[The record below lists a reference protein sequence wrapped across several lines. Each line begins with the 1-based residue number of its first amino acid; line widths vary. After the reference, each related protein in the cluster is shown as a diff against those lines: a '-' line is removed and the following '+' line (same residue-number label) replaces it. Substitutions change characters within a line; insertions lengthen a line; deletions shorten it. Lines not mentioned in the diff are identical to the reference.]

1 MPINQVQQTVITRF
15 LPLEILLGAAVV
27 FAVAAAIPAA
37 QRRTFLGRAVFV
49 ALLAALLVVVALV
62 APGEG
67 HVRLGSLYLL
77 LVATVSAYALS
88 WLWRVLPSLTDR
100 RAALLVGA
108 IALATFLAIDPYH
121 RAVQPTESDEPHY
134 LLITQSLV
142 LDGDLDLADD
152 YAGDR
157 YRTFYEGT
165 FPDVHGIHVGP
176 HIYPIRDLGLPVVAV
191 PFFALGGRLGVMA
204 LVSLAGAALVTQ
216 LYLLLRDLAVAPRIA
231 LASTAL
237 VALLHPFLTYT
248 AEIEP
253 ELFAALLFAV
263 AVRALR
269 HGLGASPGALAL
281 ASACAGLI
289 GIFTTR
295 GWPLSIGLGLAIAL
309 FVLTPRVDRVRRVAA
324 GALPFALLVLAIS
337 YVDCLMFP
345 FGDGSGRCWFIP
357 SAGYY
362 LIRDQ
367 QTVLSGGP
375 QVGAAGLFLDRVFGL
390 VSHVPLYLLA
400 FAGVAPSWRRF
411 RAGHAAELGTLTLA
425 GLLLI
430 GYISDVAYWY
440 ADGMPPSRY
449 LVAPIPLLAA
459 AVALGIEALV
469 ARGGRAGWIVVAV
482 LAVPSAA
489 VTALYAVLPGLGYDL
504 APDIVRTG
512 YPGMLWSYLYEHWGV
527 DPGLLF
533 PSVLHPDGA
542 TPALVALW
550 LAIALAFAAGGA
562 LATRALPL
570 AAAGL
575 SPVSD
580 ASDLARSSR

>member
-1 MPINQVQQTVITRF
+1 MPVDQVQQSIITRF
-15 LPLEILLGAAVV
+15 LPLEILLGAAVI
-27 FAVAAAIPAA
+27 FAVAAVRPAA
-37 QRRTFLGRAVFV
+37 RRRTFLSRAVILALV
-49 ALLAALLVVVALV
+49 AVLLVVVALV

-67 HVRLGSLYLL
+67 HVRLGALHLL
-77 LVATVSAYALS
+77 LVATVSAYALAG
-88 WLWRVLPSLTDR
+88 LWRALPSLTDR
-100 RAALLVGA
+100 RTALLIGTIV
-108 IALATFLAIDPYH
+108 LAAFLAIDPYH

-176 HIYPIRDLGLPVVAV
+176 HIYPIRDLGLPVLSV
-191 PFFALGGRLGVMA
+191 PFFAFGGRLGVMI
-204 LVSLAGAALVTQ
+204 LVSLAGAALAAQ
-216 LYLLLRDLAVAPRIA
+216 LYLLMRDLAVAPPVA
-231 LASTAL
+231 LVATAL
-237 VALLHPFLTYT
+237 VVLLHPFLTYT

-253 ELFAALLFAV
+253 ELFVALLFVV

-269 HGLGASPGALAL
+269 HGTRASPRALAL

-295 GWPLSIGLGLAIAL
+295 GWLLSLGLGVAIAL
-309 FVLTPRVDRVRRVAA
+309 FALSPRAGRVQRVVAS
-324 GALPFALLVLAIS
+324 ALPFAVLVLAIS

-367 QTVLSGGP
+367 QTVLSAGP
-375 QVGAAGLFLDRVFGL
+375 QVGAVGLFVDRVFGL
-390 VSHVPLYLLA
+390 ASHVPLYLLA
-400 FAGVAPSWRRF
+400 FAGVVPLWRRF
-411 RAGHAAELGTLTLA
+411 RAGHAAEVGTLALP

-449 LVAPIPLLAA
+449 LVAPLPLLAA

-533 PSVLHPDGA
+533 PSVLHPDGT
-542 TPALVALW
+542 TPALVAFW
-550 LAIALAFAAGGA
+550 LAIALAFVAAGA
-562 LATRALPL
+562 LARPALRRA
-570 AAAGL
+570 AAAG
-575 SPVSD
+575 SPASS
-580 ASDLARSSR
+580 ASDPANATR